1 MSEYTGN
8 IFDEIERKFDQASDR
23 SETGM
28 HDSPQ
33 WMRRCFMTGKQCIF
47 CPHETVFEKGE
58 GSRKRDSVFIIMP
71 FESNLETFFEWS
83 LRPYLKHFKVKEDN
97 IRRADQFA
105 NTGYVMCE
113 KICLRIQQAGFV
125 VVDLSLYNPN
135 VYYELGMAVGLN
147 KPLLAVCD
155 ASKKAKVEKLC
166 RAIGI
171 NSDEVLYYPNV
182 GYIDVDKAPLLE
194 RIQRVKLEPRKTTM
208 KTLGLLLRKEDE
220 KPEEESPFEKQD
232 IHVSFPKALEAAVGV
247 AMRMLEEKHL
257 GKLTSHGGAGAAV
270 SDPAAQLAAM
280 LSKMQEKELKDL
292 RGCVST
298 FIMDEKRQPHSF
310 EEISRNLN
318 SALITIVDLV
328 SQDALSYFWLGYCH
342 ARNINII
349 PVYREESER
358 NSTTNGRAYQQYP
371 AKSPYEEAAG
381 PERRR
386 RPPKEHILAFDI
398 RALWYMWHK
407 EEEAKKLAEKLAAVF
422 EPILLRDVATQQRRI
437 FWERL
442 TRSGKV
448 LIYNGAVHH
457 QSLNREVVGDWDL
470 RTASELI
477 SYLSS
482 TDESVMPDLKSP
494 LYSPETI
501 AEKLGKTADKNFLRV
516 YAELVKEQLKGK
528 NCLIV
533 ASADVNP
540 ITEIILA
547 NVHKKRTEP
556 ACFVE
561 ADLSKETSLVIA
573 FKGESPVSD
582 DSTTL
587 PRHFCRVEGASDERG
602 FYIDGHKRSQ
612 IYYSQDKAEREFQ
625 ILAHLVVARNPFS
638 EENVVV
644 ILNGVSGP
652 ATYGL
657 AQLLTGAGGAKASAS
672 EKLLKEINEKW
683 ANRVEVDRKFKGVEA
698 IVSVS
703 VSPTQPQKSAV
714 NQDDSQLK
722 AEIDNVLFD
731 KRAVGEWKFLTEE
744 DCGYAINIGN
754 PREFPNN

>member
-1 MSEYTGN
+1 
-8 IFDEIERKFDQASDR
+8 
-23 SETGM
+23 
-28 HDSPQ
+28 
-33 WMRRCFMTGKQCIF
+33 MTGKQCIF

-71 FESNLETFFEWS
+71 FKSNLDTFYEWS
-83 LRPYLKHFKVKEDN
+83 LRPYLKHFKIKEDN

-135 VYYELGMAVGLN
+135 VYYELGIAVGLN

-155 ASKKAKVEKLC
+155 ANKKVKVEKLC
-166 RAIGI
+166 KAIGI

-182 GYIDVDKAPLLE
+182 GYIDVDKIPLLD

-208 KTLGLLLRKEDE
+208 KTLGLLLRDEEDKLE
-220 KPEEESPFEKQD
+220 DESPFETQD
-232 IHVSFPKALEAAVGV
+232 IHVSFPKALEASVGV
-247 AMRMLEEKHL
+247 AMRMLEEKHR
-257 GKLTSHGGAGAAV
+257 GKLASPGGDGAAI
-270 SDPAAQLAAM
+270 SDPAVQLAAM
-280 LSKMQEKELKDL
+280 LSKMQEKELKEL
-292 RGCVST
+292 RGCTHT
-298 FIMDEKRQPHSF
+298 FLMDEKGMPHSF
-310 EEISRNLN
+310 EDISRHLN
-318 SALITIVDLV
+318 SALIAIVDLV

-342 ARNINII
+342 ARNINIVPI
-349 PVYREESER
+349 YREEAEGS
-358 NSTTNGRAYQQYP
+358 SATNGDADQRHV
-371 AKSPYEEAAG
+371 AKPPREVVG
-381 PERRR
+381 LERE
-386 RPPKEHILAFDI
+386 RPRKEHILAFDI

-501 AEKLGKTADKNFLRV
+501 ADKLGKTADNNFLRV

-547 NVHKKRTEP
+547 NVHKKKVEP

-582 DSTTL
+582 GSTTL
-587 PRHFCRVEGASDERG
+587 PRHFCRVEGSPDERG
-602 FYIDGHKRSQ
+602 FYIDGHKRPQ
-612 IYYSQDKAEREFQ
+612 TYYSQDKAEKEFQ

-657 AQLLTGAGGAKASAS
+657 AQLLTGAGGTKASAS

-683 ANRVEVDRKFKGVEA
+683 ATRVEVDRKFKGVEA

-703 VSPTQPQKSAV
+703 VSPPQPQELAA
-714 NQDDSQLK
+714 NEDDAQLK

-744 DCGYAINIGN
+744 DCGYSVNVGN